1 MYISLITLSTTSDNN
16 KDNQKD
22 ADRIAKSL
30 NKEIEEIFH
39 DLKNP
44 LVPIRAYGLDKLTKI
59 ISRNTN
65 EIKEVLPMLND
76 IISTMLL
83 DTDTYVYLGA
93 INALTVMGYY
103 YIDEVLK
110 LLLPQFTDRNK
121 PILIRLKIGE
131 AISKV
136 IQKKGEGIVK
146 YKSLLLDTYIHLLS
160 SNGIAGYK
168 IQNTIKDSDESFEMI
183 NFRSSCLSTVG
194 DICELCKWSIDMYLN
209 DIIDICKGILEF
221 ERNNDDLIR
230 ISSVFLL
237 YKLVN
242 GMKEYIFIN
251 FC

>member
-1 MYISLITLSTTSDNN
+1 MYISLITLSTTSVNN